1 MSDEFSARDGAP
13 DAAARPAEKIPAPKP
28 PVAKLPAT
36 KIPVREARLLL
47 MWPLVLHLDTPACD
61 ASTMAKAVETVAN
74 ALKARARK
82 DATAWVHE
90 PDPIRHIPPP
100 TDQTG
105 DPKYIRW
112 QNDAY
117 AEALYFHEF
126 VQRFLFRRQRADG
139 RDAPFHL
146 FRRTDVDAMEITFGN
161 GPAETTRTLRVERLN
176 LYLFRT
182 GAAILVTELVTPLP
196 TEGLDKGRSGWTL
209 AEFQDF
215 HDHVRRVY
223 APFFDSDAEN
233 ARKAC
238 YKVVKKVA
246 WHGRGAVLCRK
257 RRDGRCEAGQWELH
271 HQANRHVE
279 QVLAGDGDG
288 RRLPPVFDHWRFL
301 LDDALVLAGD
311 EGFRRV
317 PRWHQ
322 VVDERMPSMATV
334 SLTPVRDGKPDW
346 DDERTRGYYDA
357 VRDSDLM
364 RLCFADDRTTEKE
377 REEGSERPAP
387 AGEEDG
393 FFPYD
398 RTFLERNFW
407 SEYAYTRYRS
417 KGTLFL
423 FSGYAF
429 VAVGAG
435 WFFDTLLVGH
445 VRRHYFQ
452 MGLLAHFELASLLA
466 FSSQISR
473 AVGRLDV
480 GNDRATFQTE
490 MAAIEEQFLQFVHRF
505 RFTGVSNQ
513 IQAQEMFDQWRERL
527 GLDDLF
533 EDVQTEIHTANDFLS
548 SRKQTLTSIAATRL
562 SQVATVGVVLGLAF
576 GALGMNV
583 IFSDGVVGIGT
594 ATGSSALTHHLF
606 IALTIVG
613 AFQVAGWALL
623 RYLRS
628 TEPVG
633 DREER
638 HDPVEPLALGLGAIA
653 LLVAAALWTAK

>member
-1 MSDEFSARDGAP
+1 MVGAADYRPGTVRMPATASSA
-13 DAAARPAEKIPAPKP
+13 
-28 PVAKLPAT
+28 PVASSPATTAGPCPPKLPAT
-36 KIPVREARLLL
+36 EIPVREARLLL
-47 MWPLVLHLDTPACD
+47 FWPLVLHLDAPACD
-61 ASTMAKAVETVAN
+61 ASTLAKAVETVAN
-74 ALKARARK
+74 ALNARQLEYE
-82 DATAWVHE
+82 TAWAHE
-90 PDPIRHIPPP
+90 PDPIRHIAPP
-100 TDQTG
+100 TEQTD
-105 DPKYIRW
+105 DPRYISW

-126 VQRFLFRRQRADG
+126 VQRFLFRRQRTDG

-146 FRRTDVDAMEITFGN
+146 FRRTDVDAMEISFGS
-161 GPAETTRTLRVERLN
+161 GRSETTKTLAVERLN

-182 GAAILVTELVTPLP
+182 GAAILVTELRTPLADG
-196 TEGLDKGRSGWTL
+196 ESGWTL

-223 APFFDSDAEN
+223 APFFDSTAKN
-233 ARKAC
+233 ARGPC
-238 YKVVKKVA
+238 SKVVKNVT
-246 WHGRGAVLCRK
+246 WRGGGAVLCRK
-257 RRDGRCEAGQWELH
+257 RRDGRCEAGQWTLH
-271 HQANRHVE
+271 DQASRQVE
-279 QVLAGDGDG
+279 QVLAGDDDG

-311 EGFRRV
+311 EGSRRV

-346 DDERTRGYYDA
+346 DEERTRSNYDA

-364 RLCFADDRTTEKE
+364 RLCFADDRTWEKE
-377 REEGSERPAP
+377 REKGPEGTAP
-387 AGEEDG
+387 AGEEDR

-398 RTFLERNFW
+398 RAFLERDFW

-417 KGTLFL
+417 TGTLFL

-490 MAAIEEQFLQFVHRF
+490 MASIEEQFLQFVHRF

-513 IQAQEMFDQWRERL
+513 IQAQEMFAIWRKRL

-548 SRKQTLTSIAATRL
+548 SRRQTFTSIAATRL
-562 SQVATVGVVLGLAF
+562 SQVATVGVTLGLAF
-576 GALGMNV
+576 GALGMNLLV
-583 IFSDGVVGIGT
+583 SDKFLETKPTNWQTIALHFSIVLATIGGFLLAGWGVLRRFRGAESDRDKNDPLDGLLRTLGFG
-594 ATGSSALTHHLF
+594 
-606 IALTIVG
+606 ALTI
-613 AFQVAGWALL
+613 
-623 RYLRS
+623 
-628 TEPVG
+628 
-633 DREER
+633 
-638 HDPVEPLALGLGAIA
+638 
-653 LLVAAALWTAK
+653 AALTYFIAG